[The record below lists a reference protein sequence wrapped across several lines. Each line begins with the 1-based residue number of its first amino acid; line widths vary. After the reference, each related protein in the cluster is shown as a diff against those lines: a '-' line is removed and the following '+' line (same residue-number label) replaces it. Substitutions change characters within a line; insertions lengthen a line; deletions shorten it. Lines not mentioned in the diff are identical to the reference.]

1 MANGKSMLK
10 HMNSGKHSLRAW
22 ILQFALLCF
31 IVFHGLGLFHHHVT
45 EAEHSV
51 CVACQVAEH
60 QALDAPDASLGSLF
74 FLLVLLF
81 LIPPRYPKVSPCL
94 GFFNCPQPRGP
105 PLSFLS

>member
-1 MANGKSMLK
+1 MTK
-10 HMNSGKHSLRAW
+10 HMNSAKHNLRVW

-31 IVFHGLGLFHHHVT
+31 IVFHGLGLFHNHAT

-60 QALDAPDASLGSLF
+60 QALDVPDASLAPLF

-81 LIPPRYPKVSPCL
+81 LILPWYPKVSSCL
-94 GFFNCPQPRGP
+94 GFYNRPQPRGP
-105 PLSFLS
+105 PLSFIS

>member
-1 MANGKSMLK
+1 MPKKMSF
-10 HMNSGKHSLRAW
+10 GKHNMRVW

-31 IVFHGLGLFHHHVT
+31 IVFHGLGLFHQHAS

-60 QALDAPDASLGSLF
+60 QALDVPDASLAPQF

-81 LIPPRYPKVSPCL
+81 LILPWHPKVSPCL
-94 GFFNCPQPRGP
+94 GFFNRPQPRGP
-105 PLSFLS
+105 PLSFFS